1 MPTQSATAATAAQDA
16 PAFTSP
22 FGAPVEATHPEP
34 APPRPPQ
41 RRLSHSEVA
50 QDRRAAALLL
60 ARQNRPTEEDEDD
73 F

>member
-1 MPTQSATAATAAQDA
+1 MPPTTQATETQDTA

-22 FGAPVEATHPEP
+22 FGAPVEETEAAP

-41 RRLSHSEVA
+41 RRMSHSEMA
-50 QDRRAAALLL
+50 QDRREAALRL
-60 ARQNRPTEEDEDD
+60 AMQNRTTEEDEDD